1 MKLKGNELDR
11 FDRCPF
17 CNSDAVDVWYY
28 DAADGLHM
36 ADWRYQVKCNDCG
49 AMLERRSLDE
59 AESAWNRREYIPL
72 PPVQETPEAE
82 DMPGLNRHQKTII
95 VHMAQ
100 KSLKVSE
107 VARSLEISRS
117 KVDTALFQIRRETG
131 LDPWNFFDLQEL
143 YQMAT
148 SEVSK

>member
-1 MKLKGNELDR
+1 MKLKGNELER

-17 CNSDAVDVWYY
+17 CNSDAVDAWYY

-36 ADWRYQVKCNDCG
+36 GDWRYRAQCNDCG
-49 AMLERRSLDE
+49 ALLERRSLEELE
-59 AESAWNRREYIPL
+59 AAWNRRDYIPST
-72 PPVQETPEAE
+72 PVQEAIAIEKASR
-82 DMPGLNRHQKTII
+82 LNRHQKSII

-100 KSLKVSE
+100 RSLKVSE
-107 VARSLEISRS
+107 VARRLEIGRS
-117 KVDTALFQIRRETG
+117 KVDTALFQIRKETG

-148 SEVSK
+148 SEVSE

>member
-1 MKLKGNELDR
+1 MKLKGNELER

-17 CNSDAVDVWYY
+17 CNSDAVDAWYY

-36 ADWRYQVKCNDCG
+36 ADWRYRAQCNDCG
-49 AMLERRSLDE
+49 AMLERRSLE
-59 AESAWNRREYIPL
+59 ALEAAWNRRNYIPS
-72 PPVQETPEAE
+72 PPVRETPKPEE
-82 DMPGLNRHQKTII
+82 VSRLNRHQKSII
-95 VHMAQ
+95 VLMAQ

-117 KVDTALFQIRRETG
+117 KVDTALFQVRKETG

-148 SEVSK
+148 SEVSE